1 MYTRMYV
8 VLNIGIFFIG
18 IVNRNFRHTRLQ
30 DNWDLENYFKQ

>member
-8 VLNIGIFFIG
+8 VLNIGIFFIR
-18 IVNRNFRHTRLQ
+18 IVNRNFRHTQ